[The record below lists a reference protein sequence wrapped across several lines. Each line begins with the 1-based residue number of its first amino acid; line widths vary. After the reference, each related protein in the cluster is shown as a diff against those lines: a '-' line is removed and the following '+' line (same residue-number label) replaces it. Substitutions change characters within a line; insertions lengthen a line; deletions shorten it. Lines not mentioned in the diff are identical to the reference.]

1 MEKLVR
7 SYKALCT
14 EIGSRAQLVAIS
26 KGRSIEEIEILYAA
40 GCRDFGENRV
50 QELLLKWQLLPKDIR
65 WHFVGPLQ
73 KNKVSKLIGK
83 CHCIHSVDSLPL
95 AEKIGK
101 CSEEQKFVTSVLLQ
115 VNVSGE
121 ESKQGFFPGEL
132 AENVERL
139 SRIQGIRIDG
149 FMTMA
154 PFTEDCEKIRFC
166 FRALRKWRDHFCAK
180 PVPRQRLHDSVPA
193 HLSMGMSH
201 DYRIALEEGASLI
214 RIGSMLFDG

>member
-7 SYKALCT
+7 SYKALCA

-121 ESKQGFFPGEL
+121 ESKQGFFPEEL

-180 PVPRQRLHDSVPA
+180 SVPRQSLHDSVPA